1 MRRAPRRYLAACI
14 AILGAGLVTVPMTT
28 TLKPPLQT
36 RAVQLMDV
44 QGTPGIA
51 DIMAGSG
58 TPIPSEDYVTHVFD
72 VFVQPLYPG
81 YTPEPVFYPAGNYAL
96 YTGVKS
102 LPLDT
107 SEAQGTTILTN
118 TITQQVD
125 EGFDVV
131 MKGQSQSSTV
141 AGMTMTDLAAQ
152 GVPSDDVSFVLTGDP
167 NLPNGGLFE
176 RAAGLYLPSLGI
188 TFNGATPSDLYPTTI
203 YTLEYDGFADVC
215 QYPIDALCDLNSIF
229 GIQFVHPTYSTALT
243 AQQLLP
249 VDQGGEAILLPTT
262 GDTMTTYYMI
272 PTQDLPLLD
281 LLRAL
286 PVVGNP
292 LADLLQPDLEVLVN
306 LGYGNPEYGW
316 SQGPA
321 NVPTQFGLFPSLA
334 DLEKVPGLLLSGTQ
348 QGISDFVGAVDSE
361 ATGFDSQI
369 TAFLSDPSA
378 AMSSMLG
385 ELTSGVSS
393 TASPID
399 ALSLT
404 DITNEFTN
412 VVNALTGA
420 VSSAYATLLPTAD
433 VLTAVLVSLPTYDLN
448 LFAEGLQAGN
458 LLEAVGQPIASDT
471 YLLQLAAGFELFAVV
486 DQVTTVIG
494 DLSGI
499 IP

>member
-1 MRRAPRRYLAACI
+1 MRRASRLYLAACVTV
-14 AILGAGLVTVPMTT
+14 LGAALVAA
-28 TLKPPLQT
+28 PPLAPKPRVQAH
-36 RAVQLMDV
+36 AVQLTDAE
-44 QGTPGIA
+44 GTPGIA

-58 TPIPSEDYVTHVFD
+58 TPIPSEEYVEHVFD
-72 VFVQPLYPG
+72 VFVKTLPQFEN

-107 SEAQGTTILTN
+107 SEAQGTQILTN
-118 TITQQVD
+118 MITQQVGD
-125 EGFDVV
+125 GFDVV
-131 MKGQSQSSTV
+131 MKGQSQSSTI

-152 GVPSDDVSFVLTGDP
+152 NVPDDKVSFVLTGDP

-176 RAAGLYLPSLGI
+176 RADGLYLPSLGI

-215 QYPIDALCDLNSIF
+215 QYPINALCDLNSIL
-229 GIQFVHPTYSTALT
+229 GILYVHPTYSQVVTPE
-243 AQQLLP
+243 QLAA
-249 VDQGGEAILLPTT
+249 AIPWPTEGPSMTDYYILPTA
-262 GDTMTTYYMI
+262 
-272 PTQDLPLLD
+272 DLPLLD
-281 LLRAL
+281 PLRAL

-306 LGYGNPEYGW
+306 LGYGNPDYGW

-321 NVPTQFGLFPSLA
+321 NVPTPFGLFPSLA
-334 DLEKVPGLLLSGTQ
+334 DLEKVPAALVAGTQ

-361 ATGFDSQI
+361 ATAFSSSA

-378 AMSSMLG
+378 ALSSMLG
-385 ELTSGVSS
+385 EVTSGLSS
-393 TASPID
+393 ASASMD
-399 ALSLT
+399 ALSLSGIA
-404 DITNEFTN
+404 DEFTT

-433 VLTAVLVSLPTYDLN
+433 VITAVLVTLPTYDLD
-448 LFAEGLQAGN
+448 LFAQGLQDGN
-458 LLEAVGQPIASDT
+458 LLEAIGQPIASDT
-471 YLLQLAAGFELFAVV
+471 YLIQLAAGFEIFSVI

-499 IP
+499 LP